1 MTNLATDTFPASDDA
16 AEPTNAL
23 MTPEHIGEICEGR
36 DMAIARWKGIYATY
50 HAEREKAARECIGGI
65 LHLAPPRDDYGNAE
79 LSRAFL
85 ATAPDRRRD
94 RERGE
99 MIETPAADHFEAVLT
114 KEIDR
119 QCWTALME
127 RLGFDDLLDEQAR
140 REFSDGLREN
150 PTPFTVENCTATFGH
165 IWANRRDLY
174 LRGIANVFMKLDRRF
189 RSHDGFKIGSRL
201 IINRALNAWGSWDNY
216 ERKYTLRDVER
227 VFYELDGEPL
237 PTMTVKRPGS
247 NTPLEEAD
255 EGQRID
261 SLITGNGQSRET
273 PRVVHCRYFRVR
285 IFGNGNLHIWF
296 ERKDL
301 LEQVNKLLAEYY
313 GEVIGDGYDTTEAD
327 DAPQFHMTPAKDF
340 GAFMSSEAVAARVMN
355 HASINKG
362 ERVLEPNAGTGI
374 LAKAA
379 RDHGADVT
387 CIEIQPGMAHELRVL
402 HGFQSVLQGD
412 FLRTDPAQFEL
423 FDVIVMNPPFDRGR
437 DCDHVTH
444 ALKFLRPGG
453 RLIAVMSARAEYGE
467 DKRHKAFHRIID
479 QCRPCYG
486 NGKWWDLPPGSF
498 AHAGTNVNTVVLAI
512 RKPD

>member
-1 MTNLATDTFPASDDA
+1 MTNLATDTFTASADA

-85 ATAPDRRRD
+85 ATTPDRRRD
-94 RERGE
+94 RQRGQ
-99 MIETPAADHFEAVLT
+99 MIETPAAEHFEEVLT

-119 QCWTALME
+119 QCWTALMN
-127 RLGFDDLLDEQAR
+127 RLGFDELLDEQAR

-201 IINRALNAWGSWDNY
+201 IIERALNEWGSWDRY
-216 ERKYTLRDVER
+216 ERRECLRDVER
-227 VFYELDGEPL
+227 VFLELDEQPTRAEKQGIAEQVEGVARQRQYL
-237 PTMTVKRPGS
+237 PDVIHG
-247 NTPLEEAD
+247 D
-255 EGQRID
+255 
-261 SLITGNGQSRET
+261 
-273 PRVVHCRYFRVR
+273 YFRIRV
-285 IFGNGNLHIWF
+285 FKNGNLHLWF

-327 DAPQFHMTPAKDF
+327 DSPQFHMTPAKDF
-340 GAFMSSEAVAARVMN
+340 GAFMSSAQVAAQVMN

-362 ERVLEPNAGTGI
+362 ERVLEPSAGTGI

-379 RDHGADVT
+379 RENGADVT
-387 CIEIQPGMAHELRVL
+387 CIEVQPGMAHELRVL

-412 FLRTDPAQFEL
+412 FLRTDPAQFEP

-512 RKPD
+512 RKPG

>member
-247 NTPLEEAD
+247 NT
-255 EGQRID
+255 
-261 SLITGNGQSRET
+261 
-273 PRVVHCRYFRVR
+273 
-285 IFGNGNLHIWF
+285 
-296 ERKDL
+296 
-301 LEQVNKLLAEYY
+301 LLAEYY